1 MGFIMPI
8 FIMVIYKIFKRN
20 GFKNIV
26 NISEIITPS
35 TNKERNNKEVNIVV
49 INIY

>member
-1 MGFIMPI
+1 MQI
-8 FIMVIYKIFKRN
+8 FIMVIYKIFKIK

-35 TNKERNNKEVNIVV
+35 INKELNIVV
-49 INIY
+49 INII